1 MRTLLT
7 LILIMLVSAAIA
19 QSETFDLTTYTPPP
33 QQSGWKK
40 EVKNN
45 FVSYTKTDNA
55 KKSWCQI
62 GIYRSTASKGSIEA
76 DFDSEWQILVAN
88 PYQIKEAPKSGGI
101 QEADGWKIKVGS
113 GTFSF
118 NKSDAMAILSVMSG
132 YGRVVSIIAINNS
145 QDYLSQIQSFLESV
159 SLTKPDSNSVSDKN
173 TNPVI
178 SEKSNIN
185 VNQSGFAFSST
196 NFDDG
201 WTSNIKE
208 DWVEVT
214 KENIKVLIY
223 FPKEGTVFPA
233 DPKVLT
239 DAAWNILVAPRYSN
253 LKNYKTSYVEDS
265 KRPYFGM
272 GYATENQTGKSVFI
286 VLFRR
291 GGGWFEVVTP
301 DNNSFTQEFGFNP
314 ESIRWGSISEYMG
327 GWVLDN
333 SKGSIVKADP
343 EIFDRLEKMVSY
355 NKFAV
360 AASDLNNSG
369 EWKDHFSSNT
379 FYANYYTGAYAGM
392 STYSSSAWFVF
403 KAGYNYHWELVAV
416 NSYGGIANAAQAKS
430 DGTFK
435 SLNDWQL
442 YFSDM
447 EGKPKTFDVYFS
459 AIKGGRVLWMNDAKY
474 PGSGIF
480 AGFSLT
486 KKITGL
492 QLPSKRLT
500 KPCRYLSTKIK

>member
-1 MRTLLT
+1 MKLLSPL
-7 LILIMLVSAAIA
+7 LII
-19 QSETFDLTTYTPPP
+19 
-33 QQSGWKK
+33 
-40 EVKNN
+40 
-45 FVSYTKTDNA
+45 
-55 KKSWCQI
+55 
-62 GIYRSTASKGSIEA
+62 
-76 DFDSEWQILVAN
+76 
-88 PYQIKEAPKSGGI
+88 
-101 QEADGWKIKVGS
+101 
-113 GTFSF
+113 TFSIAALF
-118 NKSDAMAILSVMSG
+118 IYCNVNAQKKLTAVSQSTLTGIVLPAGSKQDFRMIMIISGKALLEIQTKKANTNISKTEIL
-132 YGRVVSIIAINNS
+132 
-145 QDYLSQIQSFLESV
+145 YLPVTSAGFTAD
-159 SLTKPDSNSVSDKN
+159 SLTKLLTEIGWTVTAVEEDKKYFWLQKENRSVITYFSKDKREPNLYFGEVSSSPVFSGNSNTGKKDTSATHKPTTMQTGLLQPVQTTEVN
-173 TNPVI
+173 TNTGNDVLPSTQNNTI
-178 SEKSNIN
+178 TTSTQN
-185 VNQSGFAFSST
+185 GFAFSTT

-201 WTSNIKE
+201 WTSTIQE
-208 DWVEVT
+208 DWVEVN
-214 KENIKVLIY
+214 KGNIKVLIH
-223 FPKEGTVFPA
+223 FPKEGTIFPA
-233 DPKVLT
+233 EPDVLT
-239 DAAWNILVAPRYSN
+239 KAAWNIFVTPRYSN
-253 LKNYKTSYVEDS
+253 LKNFKTSYVEDS
-265 KRPYFGM
+265 KRPYLGM
-272 GYATENQTGKSVFI
+272 GYATENKTGKSVFV

-355 NKFAV
+355 NRFAV

-486 KKITGL
+486 KK
-492 QLPSKRLT
+492 
-500 KPCRYLSTKIK
+500 

>member
-1 MRTLLT
+1 MKTLLT
-7 LILIMLVSAAIA
+7 LILNILVTAAIA
-19 QSETFDLTTYTPPP
+19 QSETFDLTSYTLPSK
-33 QQSGWKK
+33 QGEWKK
-40 EVKNN
+40 EVKENL
-45 FVSYTKTDNA
+45 VSYTKTDNV
-55 KKSWCQI
+55 KRTWCQI

-76 DFDSEWQILVAN
+76 DFDSEWQLLIAT
-88 PYQIKEAPKSGGI
+88 PYNIQAEPKSGGI
-101 QEADGWKIKVGS
+101 QEAEGWEVKVGS

-118 NKSDAMAILSVMSG
+118 NNSNAQAILAVMSG
-132 YGRVVSIIAINNS
+132 NDRVVSIVAINNS
-145 QDYLSQIQSFLESV
+145 QDYMSQIKSLLESV
-159 SLTKPDSNSVSDKN
+159 SLAKPDGNSEAEKN
-173 TNPVI
+173 TSTVV
-178 SEKSNIN
+178 SEKPNTT
-185 VNQSGFAFSST
+185 VNQSVFAFSST

-201 WTSNIKE
+201 WTSTVQE
-208 DWVEVT
+208 DWVEVI
-214 KENIKVLIY
+214 KSNIKVLIH
-223 FPKEGTVFPA
+223 FPKDGSIFPA
-233 DPKVLT
+233 DPDVLT
-239 DAAWNILVAPRYSN
+239 KGAWDILVAPRYSN
-253 LKNYKTSYVEDS
+253 LKNFKTSYVEDS
-265 KRPYFGM
+265 KRPYFGT
-272 GYATENQTGKSVFI
+272 GNATENKTGNSVFV

-291 GGGWFEVVTP
+291 GGGWMEVVTP

-333 SKGSIVKADP
+333 SKGSIVKADA
-343 EIFDRLEKMVSY
+343 EIFDKLENMVGY

-392 STYSSSAWFVF
+392 STYSSSAWFIF
-403 KAGYNYHWELVAV
+403 KASYNYHWELAAI
-416 NSYGGIANAAQAKS
+416 NSFGGIANAVQSKS

-459 AIKGGRVLWMNDAKY
+459 AIKGGRVLWMNDANY

-480 AGFSLT
+480 TGFSL
-486 KKITGL
+486 
-492 QLPSKRLT
+492 SK
-500 KPCRYLSTKIK
+500 